1 MKTTLELP
9 DDLVREIKLRAVHEG
24 RKLKDVIADLL
35 RTGLTPATKTSP
47 RNGPAVAKNLPKIKA
62 RPAQPADAAKL
73 STQEWCDWLKDVD
86 LQLEVERYE
95 KAFGHQHVDLSNVYN
110 DPAVSRADE
119 PAATRSLWLK
129 LADRSQAAPNVWMD
143 AYLAA
148 FAIAIGAE
156 MFTFDRDFATYQKH
170 GLSVQLLE
178 SA

>member
-95 KAFGHQHVDLSNVYN
+95 KAFGHQHVD
-110 DPAVSRADE
+110 RA
-119 PAATRSLWLK
+119 
-129 LADRSQAAPNVWMD
+129 
-143 AYLAA
+143 
-148 FAIAIGAE
+148 GA
-156 MFTFDRDFATYQKH
+156 
-170 GLSVQLLE
+170 
-178 SA
+178 